1 MSLGPQ
7 DTAALLDHV
16 HIWLPFCMIEFWL
29 VSVDCMA
36 DCVYRK
42 WFLEAFLG
50 PFSNVNDRIMPMS
63 AAVLSEG
70 PKLFQPCVAPVPTFV
85 TLVGNK
91 FEMSYLVDTSVKCIH
106 LNICYVLY
114 VLL

>member
-1 MSLGPQ
+1 
-7 DTAALLDHV
+7 
-16 HIWLPFCMIEFWL
+16 
-29 VSVDCMA
+29 MA
-36 DCVYRK
+36 DSVYRK

-70 PKLFQPCVAPVPTFV
+70 PKLFQPCVAPLPTFL
-85 TLVGNK
+85 TLVACIK
-91 FEMSYLVDTSVKCIH
+91 FEMSYLVDKSVKWIH